1 MYEQFVQKM
10 PIQLIAPWRNPTPS
24 PNNDLDLMMDI
35 DQNGT
40 QEPSLLGLVYSAEKL
55 D

>member
-24 PNNDLDLMMDI
+24 PNNDRFFDAILI
-35 DQNGT
+35 N
-40 QEPSLLGLVYSAEKL
+40 VHHKI
-55 D
+55 